1 MNGSRL
7 LASLACAK
15 FHRIFMKN
23 RDIVREGKDKESGIV
38 VLDKT
43 AYDTLK

>member
-1 MNGSRL
+1 
-7 LASLACAK
+7 
-15 FHRIFMKN
+15 MKN

-43 AYDTLK
+43 AYDTLKWG